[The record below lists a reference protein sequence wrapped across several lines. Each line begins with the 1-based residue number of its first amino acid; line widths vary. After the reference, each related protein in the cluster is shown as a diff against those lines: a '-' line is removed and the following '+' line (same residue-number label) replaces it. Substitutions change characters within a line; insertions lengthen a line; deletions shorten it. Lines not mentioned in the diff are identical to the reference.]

1 MMLAALMVSCSNGK
15 DDGAAWKPG
24 TGGAAPEVDFDVPD
38 KDGMTVKGVVWDSST
53 GKAMPDVVVSD
64 GRLCTITD
72 EKGRYWLATDLST
85 QRFVFVSTPS
95 GYEIPVR
102 KSSYCFNGYE
112 TLDIGTE
119 EVQQFDFSLKPV
131 SGASDRYQV
140 LFCGDPQISSNQ
152 KGSHAAYED
161 VVNSLIKYKDE
172 TDLPLYI
179 INLGDVTFDDAD
191 ENAVVKQ
198 YLGRIGI
205 PTMNIPGNHDQF
217 CAQNTNYPP
226 IVDESYS
233 PDYRAT
239 AYYCRDFGPNNYS
252 VNIGKIH
259 YIFID
264 NIFWWGNNWAEEKNG
279 FDEEVLSFIE
289 NDLRY
294 VDKNT
299 PLMIMT
305 HSPSANDVIGP
316 DFRQWMLNYDKFID
330 LLAGYD
336 VMNWSGHLHISGH
349 YVYDDDDMAKI
360 GCKALSLE
368 SHVVSRCAGA
378 LYIDCEITS
387 DGVPRGFIIMDVD
400 GKKTSWTYRRT
411 RIWEN
416 GNDQM
421 QIYTPEDTED
431 GYVYANVFLHDNT
444 WGTPQ
449 WYENGELKGRMQ
461 LYTEKD
467 PMYQKEYDKYVAAGS
482 PDPAVG
488 KPGPYDTRHLFR
500 IRPSDGCTSG
510 EVRVTDRFGK
520 EWTQTCTW

>member
-1 MMLAALMVSCSNGK
+1 M
-15 DDGAAWKPG
+15 
-24 TGGAAPEVDFDVPD
+24 
-38 KDGMTVKGVVWDSST
+38 
-53 GKAMPDVVVSD
+53 
-64 GRLCTITD
+64 
-72 EKGRYWLATDLST
+72 
-85 QRFVFVSTPS
+85 
-95 GYEIPVR
+95 
-102 KSSYCFNGYE
+102 
-112 TLDIGTE
+112 
-119 EVQQFDFSLKPV
+119 
-131 SGASDRYQV
+131 
-140 LFCGDPQISSNQ
+140 
-152 KGSHAAYED
+152 
-161 VVNSLIKYKDE
+161 
-172 TDLPLYI
+172 
-179 INLGDVTFDDAD
+179 
-191 ENAVVKQ
+191 
-198 YLGRIGI
+198 
-205 PTMNIPGNHDQF
+205 
-217 CAQNTNYPP
+217 
-226 IVDESYS
+226 
-233 PDYRAT
+233 
-239 AYYCRDFGPNNYS
+239 
-252 VNIGKIH
+252 
-259 YIFID
+259 
-264 NIFWWGNNWAEEKNG
+264 
-279 FDEEVLSFIE
+279 
-289 NDLRY
+289 
-294 VDKNT
+294 DKNT

-421 QIYTPEDTED
+421 Q
-431 GYVYANVFLHDNT
+431 
-444 WGTPQ
+444 
-449 WYENGELKGRMQ
+449 

-482 PDPAVG
+482 PDPNVG
-488 KPGPYDTRHLFR
+488 KPGPNDTRHLFR

-520 EWTQTCTW
+520 EWTQTCTWQADSSAL

>member
-1 MMLAALMVSCSNGK
+1 
-15 DDGAAWKPG
+15 
-24 TGGAAPEVDFDVPD
+24 
-38 KDGMTVKGVVWDSST
+38 
-53 GKAMPDVVVSD
+53 
-64 GRLCTITD
+64 
-72 EKGRYWLATDLST
+72 
-85 QRFVFVSTPS
+85 
-95 GYEIPVR
+95 
-102 KSSYCFNGYE
+102 
-112 TLDIGTE
+112 
-119 EVQQFDFSLKPV
+119 
-131 SGASDRYQV
+131 
-140 LFCGDPQISSNQ
+140 
-152 KGSHAAYED
+152 
-161 VVNSLIKYKDE
+161 
-172 TDLPLYI
+172 
-179 INLGDVTFDDAD
+179 
-191 ENAVVKQ
+191 
-198 YLGRIGI
+198 
-205 PTMNIPGNHDQF
+205 
-217 CAQNTNYPP
+217 
-226 IVDESYS
+226 
-233 PDYRAT
+233 
-239 AYYCRDFGPNNYS
+239 
-252 VNIGKIH
+252 
-259 YIFID
+259 
-264 NIFWWGNNWAEEKNG
+264 
-279 FDEEVLSFIE
+279 
-289 NDLRY
+289 
-294 VDKNT
+294 
-299 PLMIMT
+299 MT

-421 QIYTPEDTED
+421 QLYTPSDTED

-449 WYENGELKGRMQ
+449 WYENGELKGQMQ

-488 KPGPYDTRHLFR
+488 KPGPNDTRHLFR

-510 EVRVTDRFGK
+510 EVRVTDRFDK
-520 EWTQTCTW
+520 TWTQTCTW